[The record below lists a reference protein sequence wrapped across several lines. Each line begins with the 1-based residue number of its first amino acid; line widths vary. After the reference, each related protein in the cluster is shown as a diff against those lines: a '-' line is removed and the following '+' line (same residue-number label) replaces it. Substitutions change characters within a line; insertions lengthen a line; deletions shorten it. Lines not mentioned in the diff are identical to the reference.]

1 VPDTGLDFETP
12 AGRDERLLVLAATRP
27 DDPDARRRAATR
39 RCELFRATREP
50 RAETFLVRAD
60 GFRALTFRRLDLRVE
75 PALRAALV
83 FPLAMVELL
92 LVV

>member
-1 VPDTGLDFETP
+1 
-12 AGRDERLLVLAATRP
+12 
-27 DDPDARRRAATR
+27 
-39 RCELFRATREP
+39 
-50 RAETFLVRAD
+50 
-60 GFRALTFRRLDLRVE
+60 LTFRRLDLRVE